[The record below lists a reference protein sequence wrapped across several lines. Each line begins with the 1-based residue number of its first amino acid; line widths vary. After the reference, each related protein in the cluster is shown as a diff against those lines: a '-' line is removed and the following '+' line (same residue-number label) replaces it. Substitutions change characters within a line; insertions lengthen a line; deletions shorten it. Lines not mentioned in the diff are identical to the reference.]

1 MPSNVYNALVFL
13 IYTLFDFYLFIL
25 VIRIVLVWV
34 KAYYYDPVT
43 QFIVRLTDPLVKPL
57 RRIIPNIGLIETS
70 SVLLVIVLE
79 LIKFFLLSYLE
90 FGLPNPVGL
99 LVLAIG
105 DSLKILLDTF
115 FFAILF
121 QAIMSWVSVN
131 SNINRVLYQF
141 TAPILHP
148 LQRVIPTVGG
158 IDITPI
164 PALILLKLIVI
175 LFIQPIILFGYQLTV
190 S

>member
-1 MPSNVYNALVFL
+1 MPNNIYNALIFL
-13 IYTLFDFYLFIL
+13 IYTVFDFYLFIL

-43 QFIVRLTDPLVKPL
+43 QFIAKLTDPIIKPL
-57 RRIIPNIGLIETS
+57 RRIIPNIGSIETS
-70 SVLLVIVLE
+70 TVLLVIILAM
-79 LIKFFLLSYLE
+79 LKFFLLSYLE
-90 FGLPNPVGL
+90 FGMPNPLGL
-99 LVLAIG
+99 FVLAIG
-105 DSLKILLDTF
+105 DSLKILLDSF

-131 SNINRVLYQF
+131 SNINRVLYQY
-141 TAPILHP
+141 TAPIMTPLHRIIP
-148 LQRVIPTVGG
+148 LVGG

-175 LFIQPIILFGYQLTV
+175 LLIQPIISVGSSLTV
-190 S
+190 T